1 MWHQRLRPVLRN
13 QPASGSAGR
22 SCRRPP
28 RRSYRL
34 RYPPALFESGALEI
48 APGIGGIVIML
59 GQGPP
64 ALRRL
69 TLYIGLTGIPLS
81 VERIELLLQ
90 AMPGGFAGVNGATEY
105 FGFSG
110 HRQRPGR
117 GSTAAPRTAD
127 RSSWCR

>member
-1 MWHQRLRPVLRN
+1 FCEVSQRAGQPVDLVDDHHVDPTGFDIR
-13 QPASGSAGR
+13 QH
-22 SCRRPP
+22 
-28 RRSYRL
+28 
-34 RYPPALFESGALEI
+34 LFESGALEI

-69 TLYIGLTGIPLS
+69 TLYIGLTSIPLS

-90 AMPGGFAGVNGATEY
+90 AMLGGFAGVNGATEY